1 MAAVRLSAGV
11 VFMLG
16 ALILGLAALAGGQAW
31 VLSGSL
37 AAAAAVGAGAVLA
50 LAGVLRWFL
59 RRARA
64 NIQVRFLGERMSG
77 VNEGEFH
84 EVDDSGAEV
93 RAALA
98 RDVRRRPERV
108 AGSVRSMLGRSADR
122 RN

>member
-1 MAAVRLSAGV
+1 MAAMRLSAGV

-16 ALILGLAALAGGQAW
+16 AFVLGLAALAGGQAW

-37 AAAAAVGAGAVLA
+37 AAAAAVGAVAGLA
-50 LAGVLRWFL
+50 LAGALRWFL

-64 NIQVRFLGERMSG
+64 SVQVRFLGERTSA

-84 EVDDSGAEV
+84 EVDDSGPEV

-98 RDVRRRPERV
+98 RDVRQRPERV
-108 AGSVRSMLGRSADR
+108 AGSVRSMLGRGADR